1 MLFGEHSPDHLDLIK
16 SDKTM
21 ADEDY
26 YDILGVDK
34 DASKDEIKKA
44 YRKKAKKYHP
54 DKNPD
59 NPEEAREKFKRI
71 SEAYEVL
78 ADDEKRRRYD
88 RYGKQGVKQE
98 FTGGDFD
105 WSDFSHREEV
115 EDIFS
120 EFFGGGRRRTGG
132 FEDIFN
138 SFFGGSRRN
147 RRKKKRRGRDL
158 QLSFEVDLKDIKEGT
173 EKTVKI
179 NRKAQCEECG
189 GSGSKTGGTK
199 TCPKCGGAGEVKQ
212 AQRRGFQQI
221 VRIAEC
227 DRCDGTGEIIE
238 NPCPHCNGSG
248 VVEKTETITINVPAG
263 AEDGTRLRIRGKG
276 EAALRGGQ
284 PGDLYVTL
292 RVRKDDRFER
302 RGDDVL
308 TKAKVSMTE
317 AALGTSIEVP
327 TLDGKAEVKV
337 PPGTQPEDIL
347 RIPDKG
353 LKKQRGSGYGN
364 QLIQVEVK
372 IPENLNDEQ
381 KKILERFKKIEK
393 EKNKSWFDRIRGK

>member
-1 MLFGEHSPDHLDLIK
+1 MNE
-16 SDKTM
+16 
-21 ADEDY
+21 EDY
-26 YDILGVDK
+26 YDILGLDK

-59 NPEEAREKFKRI
+59 NTEEAREKFKKI

-98 FTGGDFD
+98 FSGGDFD

-189 GSGSKTGGTK
+189 GSGSSSGGTK
-199 TCPKCGGAGEVKQ
+199 TCPKCGGAGEIKQ
-212 AQRRGFQQI
+212 AQRRGFQQV
-221 VRIAEC
+221 VRITEC
-227 DRCDGTGEIIE
+227 DRCDGSGEIVE

-248 VVEKTETITINVPAG
+248 VVEKTETITINVPPG
-263 AEDGTRLRIRGKG
+263 AEDRTRLRIRGKG
-276 EAALRGGQ
+276 EAAPRGGQ

-292 RVRKDDRFER
+292 RVREDDRFER
-302 RGDDVL
+302 RGNDVL

-337 PPGTQPEDIL
+337 PPGTQPGDIL

-353 LKKQRGSGYGN
+353 LKKQRESGYGD
-364 QLIQVEVK
+364 QLIEVEVK
-372 IPENLNDEQ
+372 IPEDLDDEQ
-381 KKILERFKKIEK
+381 KKILERFGDIEK

>member
-1 MLFGEHSPDHLDLIK
+1 
-16 SDKTM
+16 M
-21 ADEDY
+21 AEEDY
-26 YDILGVDK
+26 YEVLGVDK
-34 DASKDEIKKA
+34 DASKDEIKRA

-59 NPEEAREKFKRI
+59 NQEEAREKFKKI

-78 ADDEKRRRYD
+78 ADDEKRKRYD
-88 RYGKQGVKQE
+88 RYGKRGVKQE
-98 FTGGDFD
+98 FSGGDFD

-120 EFFGGGRRRTGG
+120 EFFGGGRRRSGG
-132 FEDIFN
+132 FEDLFN
-138 SFFGGSRRN
+138 NFFGGSRRSK
-147 RRKKKRRGRDL
+147 RKEKKRGRDL
-158 QLSFEVDLKDIKEGT
+158 QLSFEVDLSDIKEGT

-189 GSGSKTGGTK
+189 GSGSKSGGSK

-221 VRIAEC
+221 VRITSC
-227 DRCDGTGEIIE
+227 DRCDGIGEIVE
-238 NPCPHCNGSG
+238 DPCPKCNGSG

-263 AEDGTRLRIRGKG
+263 AEDGTRLRVRGKG
-276 EAALRGGQ
+276 EAAPRGGQ
-284 PGDLYVTL
+284 AGDLYVTL
-292 RVRKDDRFER
+292 RVREDERFER
-302 RGDDVL
+302 KGDDVL
-308 TKAKVSMTE
+308 TRANVSMTE
-317 AALGTSIEVP
+317 AALGTKIEVP
-327 TLDGKAEVKV
+327 TLEGKAEVKV
-337 PPGTQPEDIL
+337 PPGTQPGDTL

-353 LKKQRGSGYGN
+353 LKKRRGSGYGN
-364 QLIQVEVK
+364 QLIEIDVK

-381 KKILERFKKIEK
+381 KKILGQFENIER